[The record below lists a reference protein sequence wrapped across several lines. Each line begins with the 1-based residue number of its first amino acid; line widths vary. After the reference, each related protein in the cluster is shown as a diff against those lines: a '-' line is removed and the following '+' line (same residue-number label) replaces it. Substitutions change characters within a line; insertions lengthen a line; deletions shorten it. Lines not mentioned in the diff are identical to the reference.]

1 VNAPDFL
8 VSDSF
13 QSEGIIPVGGS
24 LKITSTTGT
33 IYYTTDGD
41 DPRLPGGGINPDSTS
56 IGGGNN
62 QTDFIQ
68 LQENGWKFLDTG
80 TAQSDSE
87 IVVGNANYD
96 SSDWKHPFFN
106 DTSWVTG
113 RALLGYGTINGRT
126 INTDLNFQ
134 TPRLPTIYFRKSFT
148 VTDADSF
155 TQLNLN
161 FVRDDGA
168 IVYLNGKEIGRS
180 NMSGGNQ
187 RYEDYA
193 ISATS
198 NEGGLVNLGTLTLAA
213 GDLLEGTNVLAVEVH
228 QNSSSSSD
236 TGLDVQLSGIAP
248 AGGDGGSNIV
258 PLTGGAKVCA
268 RAFENGEWSA
278 LTRGDFLVAPIANT
292 SNIVISEIMYNPL
305 GTSEDGEWIE
315 LMNISAATAD
325 LSNLTFAALT
335 TLSLLGSR
343 SLPMLGWLSS
353 RTRTNLHHSTTLRE
367 ST

>member
-1 VNAPDFL
+1 LEAV
-8 VSDSF
+8 
-13 QSEGIIPVGGS
+13 

-41 DPRLPGGGINPDSTS
+41 DPRLPGGGINPNSTS
-56 IGGGNN
+56 IGGGSN
-62 QTDFIQ
+62 QTNFIQ

-213 GDLLEGTNVLAVEVH
+213 GDLLEGNNVLAVEVH

-268 RAFENGEWSA
+268 RAFEKWRMVSA
-278 LTRGDFLVAPIANT
+278 YNRRFSRRANC
-292 SNIVISEIMYNPL
+292 
-305 GTSEDGEWIE
+305 
-315 LMNISAATAD
+315 
-325 LSNLTFAALT
+325 
-335 TLSLLGSR
+335 
-343 SLPMLGWLSS
+343 
-353 RTRTNLHHSTTLRE
+353 
-367 ST
+367 